1 MIYIILFT
9 WHTKTFVIWYKYM
22 MIYACLA
29 SWILVGFNF
38 GRLCRGSD
46 LVHVSFADIS
56 ISLFFYK
63 LNEEKITSNPIL
75 LQPAL
80 HWSSQWSS
88 SIWNHHF
95 FYISCG
101 NSFYECIN
109 FTFCAYRRLQII
121 WYSLLNKTLYVLLK
135 KY

>member
-1 MIYIILFT
+1 M
-9 WHTKTFVIWYKYM
+9 
-22 MIYACLA
+22 
-29 SWILVGFNF
+29 ILVQIYDDICISCILNF

-46 LVHVSFADIS
+46 LVHVSFANT
-56 ISLFFYK
+56 ISLFFFFFSCK

-101 NSFYECIN
+101 NSLYECVN
-109 FTFCAYRRLQII
+109 FTFCVYRQLQII
-121 WYSLLNKTLYVLLK
+121 RSSLLNKTLNVLHK
-135 KY
+135 NY